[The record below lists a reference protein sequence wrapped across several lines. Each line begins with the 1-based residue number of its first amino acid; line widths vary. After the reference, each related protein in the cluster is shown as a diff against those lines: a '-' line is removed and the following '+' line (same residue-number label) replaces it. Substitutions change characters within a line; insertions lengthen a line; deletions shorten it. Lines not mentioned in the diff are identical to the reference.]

1 VACARRRDSMGVPT
15 HPPAEMSKNRQEER
29 RRALWPRVQRHPL
42 GPRLYVLGV
51 RWHDWHLGLLIVVLL
66 VVGAVTGVVHDS
78 YTAALAGIA
87 GLWLMAKDWR
97 DLTRRHRDTAAWRL
111 GLHRRPLPLRTL
123 RRADPMPLLVSV
135 AVGAFALV
143 NLLSALTPNIG
154 WRGHL
159 LLRIEAV
166 EELHVFHALAV
177 PASIA
182 LLVSAYYLYRRR
194 LRALQLAVLLLV
206 ALGFFNL
213 FKGLD
218 FEEALVDFVAA
229 GILFAGRSSFYVRHE
244 PLSRRAAA
252 LRVPLVVAGAYCVS
266 FIVVAIAA
274 HAPVT
279 TELRETW
286 DLLLW
291 QQGPLS
297 FHEETRRMDLAIGLI
312 GVGALLTV
320 AYLIFRPLA
329 APRALPDAE
338 VREAAADL
346 VKEHGSDTLAYFKLR
361 RDQHYLFSDDRR
373 AFLGYR
379 IESGVL
385 IVAGDPV
392 GEPEAVPELLRT
404 LAVFTEARGLRLAA
418 LGVSEQ
424 LRPVFEQLGLRAI
437 YMGDEAIVETASF
450 SLEGRAVRKVRQS
463 VSRLEKAGY
472 SAELVDVAELD
483 DATFA
488 ALERVSEAWR
498 GGEPERG
505 FSMALDALRRDDQD
519 DTVVVIARDGSDAIR
534 GFLHFVPSYR
544 RKAMSLSL
552 MRRERTTPNGLTEFM
567 VVKSI
572 ELLRA
577 RGVDELSL
585 NFAAFA
591 RFLHSPRGPLERL
604 AGRAARRADALFQI
618 ERLYRFNA
626 KFFPRWEP
634 RYAMYESVAALPRVA
649 LASLWLEGQLP
660 KPTLGRARNR
670 SART

>member
-1 VACARRRDSMGVPT
+1 
-15 HPPAEMSKNRQEER
+15 MSKGEKHKDS
-29 RRALWPRVQRHPL
+29 RALRPRLERHPL
-42 GPRLYVLGV
+42 GPRVYFLGV
-51 RWHDWHLGLLIVVLL
+51 RWHDWHLGLLIVVALA
-66 VVGAVTGVVHDS
+66 VGAVAGVVHDS
-78 YTAALAGIA
+78 YAAALAGVA
-87 GLWLMAKDWR
+87 GIWLILKDWR
-97 DLTRRHRDTAAWRL
+97 DLTRRYRDTAAWRL
-111 GLHRRPLPLRTL
+111 GLHRPPPALRTL
-123 RRADPMPLLVSV
+123 RRADPMPLLVGAAV
-135 AVGAFALV
+135 AVFALV

-159 LLRIEAV
+159 LLKVEAI

-218 FEEALVDFVAA
+218 FEEALADFVVA
-229 GILFAGRSSFYVRHE
+229 GILFSGRRSFYVRHE

-252 LRVPLVVAGAYCVS
+252 LRVPLVAAGAYLVS
-266 FIVVAIAA
+266 FVVVAVVA
-274 HAPVT
+274 HAPLAD
-279 TELRETW
+279 ELRETW

-312 GVGALLTV
+312 GVGALLV
-320 AYLIFRPLA
+320 IAYLLFRPLA

-338 VREAAADL
+338 VRAAATDL
-346 VKEHGSDTLAYFKLR
+346 VKQYGSDTLAYFKLR
-361 RDQHYLFSDDRR
+361 RDEHYLFSEDRR

-385 IVAGDPV
+385 VVSGDPV
-392 GEPEAVPELLRT
+392 GESEAIPGLLRR
-404 LAVFTEARGLRLAA
+404 LAAFAEARGLRLAA
-418 LGVSEQ
+418 LGVSER
-424 LRPVFEQLGLRAI
+424 LRPLFEQLGLRAI

-463 VSRLEKAGY
+463 VARLEKAGY
-472 SAELVDVAELD
+472 RAGLFDVADLD
-483 DATFA
+483 DTTFA
-488 ALERVSEAWR
+488 ALERVSDAWR
-498 GGEPERG
+498 GGTAERG
-505 FSMALDALRRDDQD
+505 FSMALDALRRDDQE
-519 DTVVVIARDGSDAIR
+519 DTVVVIARDAAGEVR
-534 GFLHFVPSYR
+534 GFLHFVPSYG

-552 MRRERTTPNGLTEFM
+552 MRRERNTPNGLTEFM

-577 RGVDELSL
+577 RGIEELSL

-591 RFLHSPRGPLERL
+591 RFLHSPRGWLEQL
-604 AGRAARRADALFQI
+604 AGGAARRADAVFQI

-634 RYAMYESVAALPRVA
+634 RYAMYEGVAALPRVA

-660 KPTLGRARNR
+660 KPSLHGVTRR
-670 SART
+670 SA